1 MNIIDKIR
9 KLLKLG
15 SNNTSEEEMAAAMAK
30 AAELAMKNGLDIESI
45 QADDDQ
51 DGLDDFDVGKL
62 AARMPPSE
70 MVLWNGLASVFGAKC
85 MITTYYIHDG
95 RKRQRLHV
103 IAPKGIKETLLYL
116 GQYLQREMRRKY
128 LEEKRMMEMYC
139 VGQSTERIRKAFMW
153 GFADRITYKV
163 HQIFQA
169 QSPEC
174 HALVL
179 QCSRKVLKKV
189 DELSEGRKPKEVGD
203 PGRGVAV
210 AVGMWKADETDVR
223 RPLGKAKNDAVLI
236 E

>member
-30 AAELAMKNGLDIESI
+30 AAELAVKNGLDIESI

-51 DGLDDFDVGKL
+51 GGLDDFNVGKL
-62 AARMPPSE
+62 AARMPPAE
-70 MVLWNGLASVFGAKC
+70 MVLWNGLAGIFGAKC
-85 MITTYYIHDG
+85 MITTYHILDG
-95 RKRQRLHV
+95 RKRQQLHV

-128 LEEKRMMEMYC
+128 LEEKRKLEWYC
-139 VGQSTERIRKAFMW
+139 CGQSAERIRKAFMW

-163 HQIFQA
+163 SQIFQS

-179 QCSRKVLKKV
+179 QCSEKVLRKVE
-189 DELSEGRKPKEVGD
+189 ELSEGRKPKEVGD

-210 AVGMWKADETDVR
+210 AVGMWKADETDIR
-223 RPLGKAKNDAVLI
+223 RPLGEAKNNVPMI